1 MKIFDIKDRDQ
12 PIKMKDA
19 SDPDSE
25 LTKLMLILYSMETFL
40 FAEINRAS
48 RDKANSKISTL
59 GPYSFVLSWIV

>member
-1 MKIFDIKDRDQ
+1 MKIFDIKDEDQ

-48 RDKANSKISTL
+48 RDKDKSKISTL